1 LLIRWSLLIGRSLLV
16 LLIRRSLLVLLI
28 RRSLLIPLIR
38 GSLLILGPL
47 LILLILSLVLSAAL
61 LHLRAVFAPLLTELI
76 LLVARENAHELS
88 LHFPRSLSVDRA
100 ALRMRLRISADD
112 RLDSLLLIA

>member
-1 LLIRWSLLIGRSLLV
+1 LLIGRSLLV
-16 LLIRRSLLVLLI
+16 LLIWRSLLVLLI
-28 RRSLLIPLIR
+28 RSLLIPLIR

-47 LILLILSLVLSAAL
+47 LILRILSLVLLAAL
-61 LHLRAVFAPLLTELI
+61 LHLCAVCLPLLAELI

-88 LHFPRSLSVDRA
+88 LHLPRSLSVDRA